1 MTVEAVLAVREVVK
15 QFRGVRAVDGVSFE
29 VHRGTITGLLG
40 RNGAG
45 KTTTIRMVTG
55 IFHPDRGSIEAL
67 GSPAGALAVRDR
79 IGYLP
84 EERGLYKTMKV
95 LDHLLFLGEI
105 KGRRHAETKAV
116 AERWLRRLELWER
129 RDAKIEEL
137 SKGNQQKVQLVGAL
151 VHGPELLVLDEPMSG
166 LDPVNV
172 VVVRRILAELKAEG
186 RTILLSTHM
195 MELAENMA
203 DEVVLIH
210 DGRVVLSGD
219 LDVVR
224 RAHGHNTVH
233 LEFDGDGGFL
243 ARIPGVERVALQTN
257 AAEVVLASGG
267 DPQALLAAAMLHLR
281 IRRFEV
287 ASPSLEQIFVEK
299 VGTASMRPP
308 PAARAEPSLEP
319 VS

>member
-1 MTVEAVLAVREVVK
+1 MTVEAVLAVRNVVK

-29 VHRGTITGLLG
+29 VHKGTITGLLG

-67 GSPAGALAVRDR
+67 GSPAGAPAVRDR

-95 LDHLLFLGEI
+95 QDHLLFLGEI
-105 KGRRHAETKAV
+105 KGRRHAEAKAV
-116 AERWLRRLELWER
+116 AERWLRRLELWDR

-172 VVVRRILAELKAEG
+172 VVVRRILAELKSEG

-219 LDVVR
+219 LDAVR

-233 LEFDGDGGFL
+233 LEFEGD
-243 ARIPGVERVALQTN
+243 ALQTN

-308 PAARAEPSLEP
+308 PASRAEPTLEP
-319 VS
+319 VA

>member
-1 MTVEAVLAVREVVK
+1 MTVEAVLAVRNVVK

-29 VHRGTITGLLG
+29 VHKGTITGLLG

-67 GSPAGALAVRDR
+67 GSPAGAPAVRDR

-95 LDHLLFLGEI
+95 QDHLLFLGEI
-105 KGRRHAETKAV
+105 KGRRHAEAKAV
-116 AERWLRRLELWER
+116 AERWLRRLELWDR

-172 VVVRRILAELKAEG
+172 VVVRRILAELKSEG

-219 LDVVR
+219 LDAVR

-233 LEFDGDGGFL
+233 LEFEGDGAFL

-308 PAARAEPSLEP
+308 PASRAEPTLEP
-319 VS
+319 VA